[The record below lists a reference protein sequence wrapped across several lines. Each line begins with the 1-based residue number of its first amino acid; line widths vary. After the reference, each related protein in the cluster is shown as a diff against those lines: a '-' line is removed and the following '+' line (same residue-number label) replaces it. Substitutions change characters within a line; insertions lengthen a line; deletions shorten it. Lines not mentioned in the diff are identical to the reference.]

1 MKKQKSI
8 VQEEKNEETE
18 VQELNKHILKNQNG
32 KAKYWC
38 AVLYPENMIDNWEN
52 DIGEIL
58 QYPYAYCI
66 HDSDLNDDGTERKKH
81 VHLIVAFTNT
91 TTYKNAYSIISGL
104 SAPNKMACNKIE
116 RAINV
121 RYAYDYLIHD
131 TDNCRKQKKHEYDK
145 SERITGN
152 NFDIGAFEQLS
163 ITDKN
168 KMLKELCNVILEL
181 KFTNFVDFYT
191 YFLNNFSDE
200 YFEILKSNT
209 SLLKEMIRGN
219 YLKRQD
225 IIEQSKIDSNRRH

>member
-1 MKKQKSI
+1 M
-8 VQEEKNEETE
+8 KNEKSSKTKEKSQEQE
-18 VQELNKHILKNQNG
+18 VFKNQNERTR
-32 KAKYWC
+32 YWC

-52 DIGEIL
+52 DIGAIL

-66 HDSDLNDDGTERKKH
+66 HDSDLNEDGTARKKH
-81 VHLIVAFTNT
+81 VHLIIAFTNT
-91 TTYKNAYSIISGL
+91 TTYKNAFTIINGL
-104 SAPNKMACNKIE
+104 SKTGLMACNKIE
-116 RAINV
+116 RAINI

-168 KMLKELCNVILEL
+168 KMIKELMNTILEK

-191 YFLNNFSDE
+191 YFLENFTDE
-200 YFEILKSNT
+200 YFEILKTNT
-209 SLLKEMIRGN
+209 SLIKEMIRGN

-225 IIEQSKIDSNRRH
+225 MIEQNKIDSRIRHEN